1 MEQFMRLEVS
11 SNIKTAHEN
20 AFTARSMRH
29 HGMFNRARMNE
40 ILDDQQNAEWH
51 DHGIQQ
57 V

>member
-1 MEQFMRLEVS
+1 MEQFMRLEMS
-11 SNIKTAHEN
+11 SNIRTAHEN
-20 AFTARSMRH
+20 AFTARSKRH